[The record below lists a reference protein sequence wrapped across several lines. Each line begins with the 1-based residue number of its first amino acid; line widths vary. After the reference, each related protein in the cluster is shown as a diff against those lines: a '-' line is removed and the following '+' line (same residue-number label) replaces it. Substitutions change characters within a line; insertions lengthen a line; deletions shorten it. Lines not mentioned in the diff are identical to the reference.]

1 MNALVVEREWDIR
14 ESLKKK
20 LERRGFEVFS
30 AETAEEALNLCVV
43 VDVDLVLTA
52 SILPEMTGF
61 ELIERI
67 QQGRKDLKPESIVL
81 LEKNESPEDALLKQ
95 RGFLGFLTKP
105 VHEEKLGQ
113 CIDHSIIS
121 TEAGT

>member
-1 MNALVVEREWDIR
+1 MNALVVEREWDVR

-20 LERRGFEVFS
+20 LERRGFEVFT

-43 VDVDLVLTA
+43 MDVDLVLT
-52 SILPEMTGF
+52 SSLLPEMSGL

-67 QQGRKDLKPESIVL
+67 NQGRKDLKPESIIL
-81 LEKNESPEDALLKQ
+81 LDKNESPVDAILKKH
-95 RGFLGFLTKP
+95 GFLGFLTKP
-105 VHEEKLGQ
+105 VLEENLGQ
-113 CIDHSIIS
+113 CIDQSSIS